1 MLWLQENRRHFSN
14 DVTSRG
20 NSELQT
26 WWHSVLDSAQN
37 TTIIYPSRERKLEEE
52 IRKERDWGGG
62 KGSKKGRKEERR
74 NTAQL

>member
-1 MLWLQENRRHFSN
+1 MVTFSI
-14 DVTSRG
+14 RFC
-20 NSELQT
+20 SEHHYNL
-26 WWHSVLDSAQN
+26 
-37 TTIIYPSRERKLEEE
+37 PSRERKLEEE